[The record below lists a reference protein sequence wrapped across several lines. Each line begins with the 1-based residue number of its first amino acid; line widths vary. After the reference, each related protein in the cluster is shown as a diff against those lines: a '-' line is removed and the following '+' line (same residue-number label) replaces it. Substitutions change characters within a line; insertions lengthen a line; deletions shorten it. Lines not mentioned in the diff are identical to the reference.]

1 MDNSYISTNQSNKQA
16 QNELAKLR
24 RELRVTRVLS
34 IVSSLLMVCVL
45 LGGIMF
51 FNGLQDSYEQLAP
64 VLKKLETVDFET
76 LNRTIA
82 SLETSLNA
90 VDWKLVS
97 EQLGAL
103 DIEAINNAIEG
114 LDTEELTQA
123 LENLN
128 AAVKTLQSI
137 GDALKNFVSKLGLG
151 NVA

>member
-1 MDNSYISTNQSNKQA
+1 MDYSNTPINQSNNQA